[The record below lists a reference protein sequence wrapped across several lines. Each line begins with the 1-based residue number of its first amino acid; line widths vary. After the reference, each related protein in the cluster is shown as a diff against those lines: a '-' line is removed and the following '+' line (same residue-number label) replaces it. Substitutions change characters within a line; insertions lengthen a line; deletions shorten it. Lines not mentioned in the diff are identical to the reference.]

1 MKPNNIL
8 YIVTGLLWLL
18 LAMLFELDYRN
29 NDSNVLN
36 TFSPLQWF
44 VLFIAIYIIVVVIN
58 VALYKKEFKSIFPEW
73 DQIMIFIPVTNIF
86 ALLLKFILAI
96 GAIIVPIDEKD
107 EFKEVKPKDKIK
119 NEIDDFLDT
128 KS

>member
-8 YIVTGLLWLL
+8 YLVTGFLWLVV
-18 LAMLFELDYRN
+18 AMLFECDYRS
-29 NDSNVLN
+29 NDSAVLN

-107 EFKEVKPKDKIK
+107 EFKEVEPKDKIK

>member
-8 YIVTGLLWLL
+8 YLVTGFLWLIV
-18 LAMLFELDYRN
+18 AMLFECDYR
-29 NDSNVLN
+29 SNESAVLN

-44 VLFIAIYIIVVVIN
+44 VLFIAIYIFVVVIN
-58 VALYKKEFKSIFPEW
+58 LALYKKEFKTFYPDW
-73 DQIMIFIPVTNIF
+73 DQIMIFIPITNIL

-107 EFKEVKPKDKIK
+107 EFKEVEPKDKIK